1 MCFRGKGGGAQAAPC
16 HPPCWEQ
23 RCDAASPQLTWQLW
37 GRSFQPLLCELF
49 LWHRTLNHPAVT
61 KTRRNMGRMSSTLSQ
76 LEEERREL
84 DVPRLFFCIPV
95 CLSEIPTTPSLAIS
109 CTKQVQ
115 NTNSSSKLPVKLNHN
130 WRVASWKPKNLFSQK
145 EKKTFAKN
153 NPTQFLLQVFIHSSP
168 LVQPYEEIFFSINFV
183 KPQKRCRGRDGYGFL
198 SCSTC
203 RNTVADSVTFPLEEK
218 W

>member
-84 DVPRLFFCIPV
+84 DVPSLFFCIPV

-115 NTNSSSKLPVKLNHN
+115 NTIAGQNCLRNSTTTEGLLHEN
-130 WRVASWKPKNLFSQK
+130 Q
-145 EKKTFAKN
+145 KTFFPKKKKN
-153 NPTQFLLQVFIHSSP
+153 IC
-168 LVQPYEEIFFSINFV
+168 
-183 KPQKRCRGRDGYGFL
+183 QK
-198 SCSTC
+198 
-203 RNTVADSVTFPLEEK
+203 
-218 W
+218 